1 MAQMRK
7 SAPPKKT
14 LTPQTARKI
23 IKGEI
28 VRQSTLDQIRKDG
41 MAKAIGKVK
50 SGKATPEYKTGT
62 IRMYGSARVVTP
74 KAKPKKPV
82 VRNPENG
89 AGAAT
94 RGMLKTMKATEKAV
108 KTAAKAYVAY
118 TKAVTVDAP
127 KTIKK
132 VDKFIDKKMPA
143 AKRVAKQAIED
154 GKSAYGF
161 GTKKK
166 TQLRK
171 RAK

>member
-7 SAPPKKT
+7 SAPPKKP

-23 IKGEI
+23 VKGEI

-41 MAKAIGKVK
+41 MKKAIGKVK

-74 KAKPKKPV
+74 KPAVKKPK
-82 VRNPENG
+82 G
-89 AGAAT
+89 FDGIAT
-94 RGMLKTMKATEKAV
+94 RGMLNTMQVSEKAV
-108 KTAAKAYVAY
+108 KNAAKAYIAY

-132 VDKFIDKKMPA
+132 VDKFIDKNMPA
-143 AKRVAKQAIED
+143 AKRIAKQAIAD
-154 GKSAYGF
+154 GISAYGG

-166 TQLRK
+166 APQLRK